1 MEIRREIVKNVPE
14 INSFQVGV
22 PQMIKHGKKEV
33 PTAIYKQFSN
43 KSHYVSS
50 LGVEGDEQG
59 DKIHHGGVDKAVCVY
74 LQESYKH
81 WDQLG
86 RPLEPGAFGENMTI
100 SGLEED
106 QVLIGNT
113 YRIGSLI
120 VQVSQPRQPC
130 FKLGIRNEWPQLVQL
145 SMESGYTG
153 FYLRVLEEG
162 EASLGMEVELIEQAQ
177 HSMSIKAANRIMYS
191 KQSTVQQYVQLASIT
206 ELAEVWKES
215 LARKIEKL
223 KQQTR

>member
-14 INSFQVGV
+14 IISFQVGV

-86 RPLEPGAFGENMTI
+86 ET
-100 SGLEED
+100 
-106 QVLIGNT
+106 T
-113 YRIGSLI
+113 
-120 VQVSQPRQPC
+120 
-130 FKLGIRNEWPQLVQL
+130 
-145 SMESGYTG
+145 
-153 FYLRVLEEG
+153 
-162 EASLGMEVELIEQAQ
+162 
-177 HSMSIKAANRIMYS
+177 
-191 KQSTVQQYVQLASIT
+191 
-206 ELAEVWKES
+206 
-215 LARKIEKL
+215 
-223 KQQTR
+223 